1 MKAKL
6 SLLFA
11 VCFFSISAFAQTISD
26 NISHIVEPG
35 QTLYFISKKYNLS
48 IDQLRKSNPQIL
60 EDLIIKPDQVLTIPV
75 KNEPTKI
82 DVNDNSYKV
91 HVVKTK
97 ETLFSIAQMY
107 GVKVTDLISLNNLES
122 ANINIG
128 QELRIEKLEIEE
140 NAIFSTPPL
149 VAEEDLSLKE
159 KKKVKESEVTIA
171 EDVLL
176 YKELFDTYAESGN
189 QLNKDKGIGN
199 YLDGNSSGAY
209 LAMVNNVPANQIVK
223 VRNLMNNK
231 VIYLK
236 VVGPVSTK
244 DADKNIAIKISKS
257 AANDL
262 NIIEDRFL
270 AEWTW
275 YTLSQSNEEGNKEPS
290 ATFDDF

>member
-1 MKAKL
+1 MKVKV
-6 SLLFA
+6 SLLLIVF
-11 VCFFSISAFAQTISD
+11 FFSLSAIGQTVSD
-26 NISHIVEPG
+26 KILHTVEPG

-48 IDQLRKSNPQIL
+48 IDEIRKSNPL
-60 EDLIIKPDQVLTIPV
+60 VLDDLIIKPSQVLNIPV
-75 KNEPTKI
+75 KNVPTKI
-82 DVNDNSYKV
+82 DDSNYKI

-97 ETLFSIAQMY
+97 ETLFSISQIY
-107 GVKVTDLISLNNLES
+107 GTKVTDLISLNNLEN
-122 ANINIG
+122 ANIDIG
-128 QELRIEKLEIEE
+128 QDLKVKKINVNDEAL
-140 NAIFSTPPL
+140 FSISA
-149 VAEEDLSLKE
+149 AEEESLLLKE
-159 KKKVKESEVTIA
+159 KKKIITPKVTEVAMA

-176 YKELFDTYAESGN
+176 YKQLFDSYGSGEN

-209 LAMVNNVPANQIVK
+209 LAMVNNVPAEQIVK

-236 VVGPVSTK
+236 VVGPVSAK
-244 DADKNIAIKISKS
+244 DAEKNIAIKISKS

-275 YTLSQSNEEGNKEPS
+275 YSLATDKEKPTNTPS
-290 ATFDDF
+290 STFDDF